1 MAGFMLTKQNNK
13 LPILA
18 LLLGATCWGIAWYP
32 YRLLNQSGFSG
43 EAATALTYLVALIS
57 GIIFLRKNLSIQH
70 NTASS
75 ENHWLIWIGITA
87 GWTSIA
93 YTLGVIHGEI
103 VRVLLLFYLA
113 PFWTIFFARL
123 LLNER
128 LSLSGYW
135 VIVLSLSG
143 AMTILWQSGNDF
155 PFPTQFSDWMGLSGG
170 IMFALNNVLIR
181 KDQHHTIEQKSL
193 AIWLGVFLLSF
204 MLTGMTGTLPN
215 LDQIG
220 NETGLILLGL
230 GITIFLLSILLQ
242 YGLTHVPAN
251 QAIVILLLELFI
263 AAIAAYYLADEQLSA
278 KEWIG
283 GLMVVIASLLSTKI
297 HYETSQA

>member
-1 MAGFMLTKQNNK
+1 MA
-13 LPILA
+13 
-18 LLLGATCWGIAWYP
+18 
-32 YRLLNQSGFSG
+32 R
-43 EAATALTYLVALIS
+43 
-57 GIIFLRKNLSIQH
+57 
-70 NTASS
+70 
-75 ENHWLIWIGITA
+75 
-87 GWTSIA
+87 
-93 YTLGVIHGEI
+93 
-103 VRVLLLFYLA
+103 
-113 PFWTIFFARL
+113 
-123 LLNER
+123 
-128 LSLSGYW
+128 
-135 VIVLSLSG
+135 
-143 AMTILWQSGNDF
+143 
-155 PFPTQFSDWMGLSGG
+155 
-170 IMFALNNVLIR
+170 
-181 KDQHHTIEQKSL
+181 
-193 AIWLGVFLLSF
+193 VFLLSF

-263 AAIAAYYLADEQLSA
+263 AAIAAYYLADEQLST

>member
-1 MAGFMLTKQNNK
+1 MAKFMLTKQNNI

-43 EAATALTYLVALIS
+43 EAATSLTYLIALIV
-57 GIIFLRKNLSIQH
+57 GIIVLRKHLSPRYYMD
-70 NTASS
+70 SS

-128 LSLSGYW
+128 LALSGYW
-135 VIVLSLSG
+135 IILLSLAG
-143 AMTILWQSGNDF
+143 VITILWQPGNAF
-155 PFPTQFSDWMGLSGG
+155 PLPVTFSDWMGLSGG
-170 IMFALNNVLIR
+170 IMFAMNNVLIR
-181 KDQHHTIEQKSL
+181 KDQHHSIEQKSL
-193 AIWLGVFLLSF
+193 AIWLGVVILSLI
-204 MLTGMTGTLPN
+204 LTSMTGTLPSIN
-215 LDQIG
+215 QID
-220 NETGLILLGL
+220 ETIGLILLGL

-263 AAIAAYYLADEQLSA
+263 AAIAAYYLADEQLTI

-283 GLMVVIASLLSTKI
+283 GLMIVSASLFSTKI
-297 HYETSQA
+297 NYKATQA

>member
-1 MAGFMLTKQNNK
+1 MAGFMLTKQNNT

-18 LLLGATCWGIAWYP
+18 LLFGATCWGIAWYP

-43 EAATALTYLVALIS
+43 EAATSLTYLIALIV
-57 GIIFLRKNLSIQH
+57 GIVVLRKHLSLNH
-70 NTASS
+70 YTASS

-128 LSLSGYW
+128 LGFSGYW
-135 VIVLSLSG
+135 VILLSLTG
-143 AMTILWQSGNDF
+143 AMTILWQSGNSF
-155 PFPTQFSDWMGLSGG
+155 PFPIQFSDWMGLSGG

-181 KDQHHTIEQKSL
+181 RDQHHTIEQKSL
-193 AIWLGVFLLSF
+193 AIWVGVVILSLI
-204 MLTGMTGTLPN
+204 LTGMTGTVPSF
-215 LDQIG
+215 DQI
-220 NETGLILLGL
+220 NDETGLILLGL

-263 AAIAAYYLADEQLSA
+263 ATIAAYYLADEQLTV

-283 GLMVVIASLLSTKI
+283 GLMIILASLLSTKI
-297 HYETSQA
+297 HYASSQA

>member
-1 MAGFMLTKQNNK
+1 MAGFMLTKQNNT

-18 LLLGATCWGIAWYP
+18 LLFGATCWGIAWYP

-43 EAATALTYLVALIS
+43 EAATSLTYLIALVV
-57 GIIFLRKNLSIQH
+57 GIVVLRKHLSFNH
-70 NTASS
+70 YKASS
-75 ENHWLIWIGITA
+75 ENHWLMWIGITA

-128 LSLSGYW
+128 LGFSGYW
-135 VIVLSLSG
+135 VILLSLTG
-143 AMTILWQSGNDF
+143 AMTILWQSGNSF
-155 PFPTQFSDWMGLSGG
+155 PFPIQFSDWMGLSGG

-193 AIWLGVFLLSF
+193 AIWVGVVILSLI
-204 MLTGMTGTLPN
+204 LTGMTGTVPSF
-215 LDQIG
+215 DQV
-220 NETGLILLGL
+220 NDETGLILLGL
-230 GITIFLLSILLQ
+230 GLTIFLLSILLQ

-263 AAIAAYYLADEQLSA
+263 ATIAAYYLADEQLTV

-283 GLMVVIASLLSTKI
+283 GLMIILASLLSTKI
-297 HYETSQA
+297 HYASS

>member
-1 MAGFMLTKQNNK
+1 MLTKQNNT

-18 LLLGATCWGIAWYP
+18 LLFGATCWGIAWYP

-43 EAATALTYLVALIS
+43 EAATSLTYLIALIV
-57 GIIFLRKNLSIQH
+57 GIVVLRKHLSLNH
-70 NTASS
+70 YTASS

-128 LSLSGYW
+128 LGFSGYW
-135 VIVLSLSG
+135 VILLSLTG
-143 AMTILWQSGNDF
+143 AMTILWQSGNSF
-155 PFPTQFSDWMGLSGG
+155 PFPIQFSDWMGLSGG

-181 KDQHHTIEQKSL
+181 RDQHHTIEQKSL
-193 AIWLGVFLLSF
+193 AIWVGVVILSLI
-204 MLTGMTGTLPN
+204 LTGMTGTVPSF
-215 LDQIG
+215 DQI
-220 NETGLILLGL
+220 NDETGLILLGL

-263 AAIAAYYLADEQLSA
+263 ATIAAYYLADEQLTV

-283 GLMVVIASLLSTKI
+283 GLMIILASLLSTKI
-297 HYETSQA
+297 HYASSQA

>member
-1 MAGFMLTKQNNK
+1 MAKFMLTKQNNI

-43 EAATALTYLVALIS
+43 EAATSLTYLIALIV
-57 GIIFLRKNLSIQH
+57 GIIVLRKHLSPRYYMV
-70 NTASS
+70 SS

-128 LSLSGYW
+128 LALSGYW
-135 VIVLSLSG
+135 IILLSLVG
-143 AMTILWQSGNDF
+143 AITILWQPGNAF
-155 PFPTQFSDWMGLSGG
+155 PLPVTFSDWMGLSGG
-170 IMFALNNVLIR
+170 IMFAMNNVLIR
-181 KDQHHTIEQKSL
+181 KDQHHSIEQKSL
-193 AIWLGVFLLSF
+193 AIWLGVVILSLI
-204 MLTGMTGTLPN
+204 LTSMTGTLPSI
-215 LDQIG
+215 DQID
-220 NETGLILLGL
+220 ETIGLILLGL

-263 AAIAAYYLADEQLSA
+263 AAIAAYYLADEQLTI

-283 GLMVVIASLLSTKI
+283 GLMIVSASLFSTKI
-297 HYETSQA
+297 NYKATQA

>member
-1 MAGFMLTKQNNK
+1 MAGFMLTKQNNT

-18 LLLGATCWGIAWYP
+18 LLFGATCWGIAWYP

-43 EAATALTYLVALIS
+43 EAATSLTYLIALIV
-57 GIIFLRKNLSIQH
+57 GIVVLRKHLSLNH
-70 NTASS
+70 YTASS

-128 LSLSGYW
+128 LGFSGYW
-135 VIVLSLSG
+135 VILLSLTG
-143 AMTILWQSGNDF
+143 AMTILWQSGNSF
-155 PFPTQFSDWMGLSGG
+155 PFPIQFSDWMGLSGG

-181 KDQHHTIEQKSL
+181 RDQRHTIEQKSL
-193 AIWLGVFLLSF
+193 AIWVGVVILSLI
-204 MLTGMTGTLPN
+204 LTGMTGTVPSF
-215 LDQIG
+215 DQV
-220 NETGLILLGL
+220 NDETGLILLGL
-230 GITIFLLSILLQ
+230 GITIFLLSIL
-242 YGLTHVPAN
+242 
-251 QAIVILLLELFI
+251 
-263 AAIAAYYLADEQLSA
+263 
-278 KEWIG
+278 
-283 GLMVVIASLLSTKI
+283 
-297 HYETSQA
+297 

>member
-1 MAGFMLTKQNNK
+1 MAGFMLTKQNNT

-18 LLLGATCWGIAWYP
+18 LLFGATCWGIAWYP

-43 EAATALTYLVALIS
+43 EAATSLTYLIALIV
-57 GIIFLRKNLSIQH
+57 GIVVLRKHLSLNH
-70 NTASS
+70 YTASS

-128 LSLSGYW
+128 LGFSGYW
-135 VIVLSLSG
+135 VILLSLTG
-143 AMTILWQSGNDF
+143 AMTILWQSGNSF
-155 PFPTQFSDWMGLSGG
+155 PFPIQFSDWMGLSGG

-181 KDQHHTIEQKSL
+181 RDQRHTIEQKSL
-193 AIWLGVFLLSF
+193 AIWVGVVILSLI
-204 MLTGMTGTLPN
+204 LTGMTGTVPSF
-215 LDQIG
+215 DQV
-220 NETGLILLGL
+220 NDETGLILLGL

-251 QAIVILLLELFI
+251 QAIVIFLLELFI
-263 AAIAAYYLADEQLSA
+263 ATIAAYFLADEQLTV

-283 GLMVVIASLLSTKI
+283 GLMIILASLFSTKI
-297 HYETSQA
+297 HYASSQA